1 MSKFFKALEQAERDN
16 EQRSPLVE
24 PEAEPEAPPEG
35 ASVVP
40 QWPDR
45 ADEHPPVFT
54 PPPPPRK
61 PRSVVDPPV
70 ATLAPPRARADSPR
84 IAPAL
89 LDEHLVSLQAPSSAA
104 AEQYRVLRHLVETL
118 RKRANLQVIAVTSG
132 GVGDGKTVTAINLAG
147 TLAQSDDT
155 RVLLIDMDLRRPSI
169 ARYLSLGENRPTLA
183 DALET
188 SGPGLEEA
196 VVRLSRF
203 NLSVLRA
210 PVSAAA
216 PYELLRSPKLEALLA
231 EARQHYDYIVID
243 TPPFVPFPDCR
254 LIAKCI
260 DGFVL
265 VVASNRTPRGVLA
278 EALKA
283 MDSDKAVGYVFNGH
297 PMPPAFYGADEG
309 NGRSRHHRHKG
320 EGS

>member
-16 EQRSPLVE
+16 EQRTPLIE
-24 PEAEPEAPPEG
+24 PEAPEAPPER

-40 QWPDR
+40 QWPKTE
-45 ADEHPPVFT
+45 DEHPPVFT
-54 PPPPPRK
+54 PPPPPRAS
-61 PRSVVDPPV
+61 RSVVDPPV
-70 ATLAPPRARADSPR
+70 ATLAPPRAPADSPR
-84 IAPAL
+84 IAPTL
-89 LDEHLVSLQAPSSAA
+89 LDEHLVSLQSPSSAA

-118 RKRANLQVIAVTSG
+118 RRRANLQVIAVTSG

-147 TLAQSDDT
+147 ALAQSDDT

-169 ARYLSLGENRPTLA
+169 ARYLSLGGSRATLA

-188 SGPGLEEA
+188 PGPGLEEA

-203 NLSVLRA
+203 NLSVLPA

-216 PYELLRSPKLEALLA
+216 PYELLGSPKLEALLA

-265 VVASNRTPRGVLA
+265 VVASNKTPRGVLA

-283 MDSDKAVGYVFNGH
+283 MDSDKAVGYVFNAH
-297 PMPPAFYGADEG
+297 PTPPAFYHADEG
-309 NGRSRHHRHKG
+309 NGRSRQRRHKG
-320 EGS
+320 ESS

>member
-1 MSKFFKALEQAERDN
+1 AERDN
-16 EQRSPLVE
+16 EQRTPLI
-24 PEAEPEAPPEG
+24 EPEAPEAPEATPER
-35 ASVVP
+35 ASAVP

-45 ADEHPPVFT
+45 EDEHPPVFT
-54 PPPPPRK
+54 PPTS
-61 PRSVVDPPV
+61 PRSVVDQPV
-70 ATLAPPRARADSPR
+70 ATLAPPRAAADSPR
-84 IAPAL
+84 IAPSW
-89 LDEHLVSLQAPSSAA
+89 LDEPLVSLQAPSSAA

-118 RKRANLQVIAVTSG
+118 RRRANLQVIAVTSG

-147 TLAQSDDT
+147 ALAQSDDT

-169 ARYLSLGENRPTLA
+169 ARYLSLGGSRATLA

-188 SGPGLEEA
+188 PGPGLEEA

-203 NLSVLRA
+203 NLSVLPA

-216 PYELLRSPKLEALLA
+216 PYELLGSPKLEALLA

-265 VVASNRTPRGVLA
+265 VVASNKTPRGVLA

-283 MDSDKAVGYVFNGH
+283 MDSDKAVGYVFNAH
-297 PMPPAFYGADEG
+297 PMPPAFYHADEG
-309 NGRSRHHRHKG
+309 NGRSRQRRHKG
-320 EGS
+320 ESS